1 MPGLASVTWP
11 GGKMRPA
18 PHRPPAQHLGDDK
31 AVGVTAGAAEV
42 VISTKLFRPNPRHQT
57 VERTRLHDLLR
68 LGCSLPLT
76 LVVAPAGWGKSTLVA
91 DWLQQDRLTAG
102 WVSLDGDDD
111 DPHRFWRY
119 LLLAAGQAGPGAGTA
134 ALRRLDAAR
143 SDVLREVLPTFINEV
158 ASSATPLVLV
168 LDDYHLITS
177 AEVHASVGAL
187 LDRCPPQLHLVL
199 ITRADPPLPLSRMR
213 VRGELAELRAEQ
225 LRFSLDEA
233 REFFG
238 GRLGTQLSEQDVHRL
253 LARTEGWA
261 AGLQLAALRL
271 TDRSDPSAFIE
282 RFTGADWHIVNYL
295 GEEVLTSQPPRVREF
310 LLVTS
315 VLNRMCAPLC
325 DALTGRADGAELISE
340 VNRANLFLIPLDDE
354 RHWFRYHHLFGGLL
368 RHELART
375 APQQPSALHQRAA
388 QWYAQ
393 SGDPAEAIGHA
404 IASGDDSLIRELV
417 AAHWRQHFN
426 AGQLETVRRWLDALP
441 AEIVAMDASLSAA
454 RVWVA
459 LDTGRLED
467 VGAALDA
474 AEAAGP
480 PDTQLMVL
488 RALHRYKTGDMADAA
503 YRLQE
508 IAPSADDLFIATV
521 HRLVQGVSRM
531 WLGDAD
537 RARELLAEAA
547 RRAEG
552 DDNRLAYI
560 YAQGCLALLATSHGD
575 LALADA
581 LVADAELVVS
591 QTLSDSHFV
600 AMFPAL
606 AGARLA
612 AQRGDWAGAE
622 PAAAAAVELGRRGA
636 GRVELAAAL
645 LTASAVFRTSPPAAA
660 TRDPSD
666 VPAADGAG
674 GSDTGA
680 LVAEA
685 RGILRHCPD
694 PGPVV
699 TTWLAD
705 EQRAEAA
712 LTRQEGMTEP
722 LTERELTILRL
733 LPAPTPQRELASA
746 LFVTPNTLK
755 THLRAIYRKLGAES
769 RDDAVIRARERG
781 LI

>member
-1 MPGLASVTWP
+1 VRQDATGSHWQ
-11 GGKMRPA
+11 PA
-18 PHRPPAQHLGDDK
+18 RHLGDDRV
-31 AVGVTAGAAEV
+31 VGVTAGVSEV
-42 VISTKLFRPNPRHQT
+42 VIATKLFRPNPRHQT

-68 LGCSLPLT
+68 QGCTLPLT

-91 DWLQQDRLTAG
+91 DWLRQDRVAAG
-102 WVSLDGDDD
+102 WVSLDDGDDD
-111 DPHRFWRY
+111 PKRFWRY
-119 LLLAAGQAGPGAGTA
+119 LLLAAGQAVPAAGAA
-134 ALRRLDAAR
+134 ALRRLDAAG
-143 SDVLREVLPTFINEV
+143 SDVLRDVLPTFVNEMT
-158 ASSATPLVLV
+158 SSDAPLVLV
-168 LDDYHLITS
+168 LDDYHLVTS
-177 AEVHASVGAL
+177 TQVHALVTTL

-199 ITRADPPLPLSRMR
+199 ITRADPPLQLSRLR
-213 VRGELAELRAEQ
+213 VRGELAEVRAEH

-238 GRLGTQLSEQDVHRL
+238 GRLGTQLSKQDVHRL

-271 TDRSDPSAFIE
+271 KDRADPSAFIE

-295 GEEVLTSQPPRVREF
+295 GEEVLTSQPPRVRDF
-310 LLVTS
+310 LLLTS

-325 DALTGRADGAELISE
+325 NALTGRPDGAELISE
-340 VNRANLFLIPLDDE
+340 IHRANLFLIPLDDE
-354 RHWFRYHHLFGGLL
+354 HRWFRYHHLFAGLL
-368 RHELART
+368 RHELSRT
-375 APQQPSALHQRAA
+375 APEKPSALHQRAA
-388 QWYAQ
+388 QWYADN
-393 SGDPAEAIGHA
+393 GDAAEAIGHA
-404 IASGDDSLIRELV
+404 IASGDVPLSRRLV

-441 AEIVAMDASLSAA
+441 AELVAVDASLSAA

-459 LDTGRLED
+459 LDTGRLEE

-474 AEAAGP
+474 AEASGP
-480 PDTQLMVL
+480 PDTHLMVL
-488 RALHRYKTGDMADAA
+488 RALHMYKTGDVGGAA
-503 YRLQE
+503 GRLQE
-508 IAPSADDLFIATV
+508 ISPSADDPFIATV
-521 HRLVQGVSRM
+521 HRLVQGISSM

-552 DDNRLAYI
+552 DGNRLAYI
-560 YAQGCLALLATSHGD
+560 YAEGCLALLAVNHGD
-575 LALADA
+575 LDLADS
-581 LVADAELVVS
+581 LVLDAESAVG

-612 AQRGDWAGAE
+612 ARRGDWAGAE
-622 PAAAAAVELGRRGA
+622 RAAAAAVELGRRGA

-645 LTASAVFRTSPPAAA
+645 LTASAIFRTSPPAAA
-660 TRDPSD
+660 PRDPNGM
-666 VPAADGAG
+666 PAACDEDGR
-674 GSDTGA
+674 DPGA
-680 LVAEA
+680 LVGEA
-685 RGILRHCPD
+685 RGIVRHCPD

-699 TTWLAD
+699 AIWLAD
-705 EQRAEAA
+705 EQRAEAVR
-712 LTRQEGMTEP
+712 TRQEGLIEP
-722 LTERELTILRL
+722 LTDRELTILRL

-769 RDDAVIRARERG
+769 RGDAVIRARERG

>member
-1 MPGLASVTWP
+1 
-11 GGKMRPA
+11 MRPA
-18 PHRPPAQHLGDDK
+18 PHRLSARHLGDDK
-31 AVGVTAGAAEV
+31 AVGVAAGAAEV
-42 VISTKLFRPNPRHQT
+42 VISTKLFRPDPRHQT

-91 DWLQQDRLTAG
+91 DWLRQDRVSAG

-134 ALRRLDAAR
+134 ALRRLDAAK
-143 SDVLREVLPTFINEV
+143 SDVLRDVLPTFINEA
-158 ASSATPLVLV
+158 ASSGVPLVLV

-177 AEVHASVGAL
+177 AQVHASVAAL
-187 LDRCPPQLHLVL
+187 LDRCPPQLRLVL
-199 ITRADPPLPLSRMR
+199 ITRADPPLQLSRLR
-213 VRGELAELRAEQ
+213 VRGELAELRAEH

-233 REFFG
+233 QEFFG

-253 LARTEGWA
+253 VTRTEGWA

-271 TDRSDPSAFIE
+271 KDRADPSAFIE

-295 GEEVLTSQPPRVREF
+295 GEEVLTSQPSRVRDF

-315 VLNRMCAPLC
+315 ILNRMCAPLC
-325 DALTGRADGAELISE
+325 NALTGRADGAELITE

-354 RHWFRYHHLFGGLL
+354 RRWFRYHHLFGGLL

-375 APQQPSALHQRAA
+375 APQQPSALHRRAA
-388 QWYAQ
+388 QWYAEN
-393 SGDPAEAIGHA
+393 GDPAEAIGHA
-404 IASGDDSLIRELV
+404 IASGDDSLTSRLV

-426 AGQLETVRRWLDALP
+426 AGQLETVRQWLDALP
-441 AEIVAMDASLSAA
+441 AELVAMDPSLSAA
-454 RVWVA
+454 RVWMA

-488 RALHRYKTGDMADAA
+488 RALHRYKTGDVADAA
-503 YRLQE
+503 HRLKE
-508 IAPSADDLFIATV
+508 IAQSADDSFIATV
-521 HRLVQGVSRM
+521 HRLVQGVSSM

-547 RRAEG
+547 RRAES

-581 LVADAELVVS
+581 LVADAQAVVG

-622 PAAAAAVELGRRGA
+622 RSAAAAVELGRRGA

-645 LTASAVFRTSPPAAA
+645 LTASAVLRTSPPAAV
-660 TRDPSD
+660 TRDPGD
-666 VPAADGAG
+666 VPTPDGAN
-674 GSDTGA
+674 GSDPDA

-705 EQRAEAA
+705 EQRAEAVR
-712 LTRQEGMTEP
+712 TRQEAMTEP

-769 RDDAVIRARERG
+769 RGDAVIRARERG

>member
-1 MPGLASVTWP
+1 
-11 GGKMRPA
+11 
-18 PHRPPAQHLGDDK
+18 
-31 AVGVTAGAAEV
+31 VTAGAAEV
-42 VISTKLFRPNPRHQT
+42 VISTKLFRPDPRHQT
-57 VERTRLHDLLR
+57 VERPRLHDLLR

-91 DWLQQDRLTAG
+91 DWLRQDRIAAG
-102 WVSLDGDDD
+102 WVSLDGGDD
-111 DPHRFWRY
+111 DPKRFWRY
-119 LLLAAGQAGPGAGTA
+119 LLLAAGQASPGAGTA
-134 ALRRLDAAR
+134 ALRRLDAAG
-143 SDVLREVLPTFINEV
+143 SDVLRDVLPTFVNEMT
-158 ASSATPLVLV
+158 SSDAPLVLV
-168 LDDYHLITS
+168 LDDYHLVTS
-177 AEVHASVGAL
+177 ARVHGLVTTL

-199 ITRADPPLPLSRMR
+199 ITRADPPLPLSRLR
-213 VRGELAELRAEQ
+213 VRGELAELRAED

-233 REFFG
+233 LEFFRD
-238 GRLGTQLSEQDVHRL
+238 RLGTGLSERDVDRL

-271 TDRSDPSAFIE
+271 KDRTDPSAFIE

-295 GEEVLTSQPPRVREF
+295 GEEVLTSQPPGVREF

-325 DALTGRADGAELISE
+325 NALTGRSDGAEMISE
-340 VNRANLFLIPLDDE
+340 VHRANLFLIPLDDE

-375 APQQPSALHQRAA
+375 APQQISALHKRAA
-388 QWYAQ
+388 QWYADN
-393 SGDPAEAIGHA
+393 GDAAEAIGHA
-404 IASGDDSLIRELV
+404 IASGDDSLSGGLV

-426 AGQLETVRRWLDALP
+426 AGQLETVRRWLGALP
-441 AEIVAMDASLSAA
+441 AQLVAVDASLSAA

-459 LDTGRLED
+459 LDTGRLEE

-474 AEAAGP
+474 AEASGP
-480 PDTQLMVL
+480 PDTHLRVL
-488 RALHRYKTGDMADAA
+488 RALHMYKTGDVGGAA
-503 YRLQE
+503 HRLQG
-508 IAPSADDLFIATV
+508 ISLSADDPFIATV
-521 HRLVQGVSRM
+521 HRLVQGISSM

-537 RARELLAEAA
+537 HARELLAEAA

-552 DDNRLAYI
+552 DGNRLAYI
-560 YAQGCLALLATSHGD
+560 YAEACLALLATSHGD
-575 LALADA
+575 LALADS
-581 LVADAELVVS
+581 LVLDAESAVG

-612 AQRGDWAGAE
+612 AQRGDWARAE
-622 PAAAAAVELGRRGA
+622 RAAAVAVELGRRGA

-660 TRDPSD
+660 TREPDGMPT
-666 VPAADGAG
+666 ADGDD
-674 GSDTGA
+674 GSDPGA
-680 LVAEA
+680 LVGEA

-699 TTWLAD
+699 TTWLD
-705 EQRAEAA
+705 GEQRAEAA
-712 LTRQEGMTEP
+712 RTRQEGLIEP
-722 LTERELTILRL
+722 LTDRELAILRL

-769 RDDAVIRARERG
+769 RGEAVIRARERG